1 MVLHP
6 FNFDVSHVCMRTR
19 VARVD
24 QSRLRQA
31 ITLLRQLLRFHP
43 KPFLIAVTGASV
55 YAICTVASSF
65 GLGYVVDHVI
75 IPRYQKNMI
84 DLHTFFIAA
93 MIVISIGLL
102 RAVGVVVRRSYAGI
116 SHWST
121 SESLSTQLIRHIMKQ
136 PTMWHQKHMTG
147 DLVARIG
154 VDSDT
159 AASVLGPLPFS
170 TSVVLLVILTSFW
183 LVVIDVPLGLVA
195 VTVIPLLFALN
206 LGYQRRIDR
215 HFDSAQKALGDL
227 SEAVHESFDGVM
239 VVKAFGAEDREQVR
253 LSSISSK
260 LKDARIRAVNARAV
274 FEALVDGTP
283 SLVNVS
289 LIAFGAFRVRSG
301 SLSIGELSS
310 FIYLFTLL
318 VFPLRIIGY
327 LLSEIP
333 HSSSGFK
340 RVREILD
347 EHIEQQP
354 IIGTLPESS
363 GIAVEVNS
371 ASFTYDEKSDML
383 FKDATFAIPVGSTV
397 AVVGETG
404 AGKSTLL
411 KLIAGLVSTR
421 SGSVQVAEGGTAM
434 VFQEPFLFS
443 GSLHFNLTL
452 GKNVSIPNIARA
464 LWASVS
470 EEFVS
475 QFDHGIDT
483 IVGERGISLSG
494 GQRQRIALA
503 RAIASGK
510 QTLLLDDTTS
520 ALDPATESMVIDRL
534 ASLSETTTV
543 VMVASRP
550 TTIKIAD
557 HVLFIHDGIIHELS
571 THEDLMRSSVPY
583 SNLMLSFD
591 IDRKAS

>member
-1 MVLHP
+1 ME
-6 FNFDVSHVCMRTR
+6 
-19 VARVD
+19 
-24 QSRLRQA
+24 QSRLRLA
-31 ITLLRQLLRFHP
+31 ISLLRQLLKFHP
-43 KPFLIAVTGASV
+43 RPFLIAVAGASV

-65 GLGYVVDHVI
+65 GLGYVVDQVI
-75 IPRYQKNMI
+75 IPRYQTNLI
-84 DLHTFFIAA
+84 NRQTFLTACF
-93 MIVISIGLL
+93 IVIGIGLV
-102 RAVGVVVRRSYAGI
+102 RAVGVVVRRSYAGV

-121 SESLSTQLIRHIMKQ
+121 SESLSTQLIRHIMRQ

-147 DLVARIG
+147 DLVARVG

-170 TSVVLLVILTSFW
+170 TSVVLLVGLTSVW
-183 LVVIDVPLGLVA
+183 LVIIDTPLGLLA

-239 VVKAFGAEDREQVR
+239 VVKAFGAEDREHVR
-253 LSSISSK
+253 LATISSK
-260 LKDARIRAVNARAV
+260 LKEARIRAVNARAI

-289 LIAFGAFRVRSG
+289 LIAYGAVRVRSG
-301 SLSIGELSS
+301 ALTIGELSS

-347 EHIEQQP
+347 EPLEARPVVYPLPTHSQYAVQIE
-354 IIGTLPESS
+354 G
-363 GIAVEVNS
+363 
-371 ASFTYDEKSDML
+371 ASFSYSE
-383 FKDATFAIPVGSTV
+383 DADPIFSNVSFSVPVGSIV

-404 AGKSTLL
+404 SGKSTLL
-411 KLIAGLVSTR
+411 KMIAGLIGVQN
-421 SGSVQVAEGGTAM
+421 GSVHVSAGGTAL

-443 GSLHFNLTL
+443 GSLQFNLTL
-452 GKNVSIPNIARA
+452 GKSVPITDIARA

-475 QFDHGIDT
+475 ELEHGIDT

-503 RAIASGK
+503 RAIASGR

-520 ALDPATESMVIDRL
+520 ALDPTTESMVIERL
-534 ASLSETTTV
+534 ASLSVTTTTII
-543 VMVASRP
+543 VASRP

-557 HVLFIHDGIIHELS
+557 YVLFINEGVVHDLA
-571 THEDLMRSSVPY
+571 THDDLMRTSSTY
-583 SNLMLSFD
+583 MNLMMSFE
-591 IDRKAS
+591 IDRKAT

>member
-1 MVLHP
+1 ME
-6 FNFDVSHVCMRTR
+6 
-19 VARVD
+19 
-24 QSRLRQA
+24 QSRFRLA
-31 ITLLRQLLRFHP
+31 ISLLRQLLKLHP
-43 KPFLIAVTGASV
+43 RPFLIAVAGASV

-65 GLGYVVDHVI
+65 GLGYVVDEVI
-75 IPRYQKNMI
+75 IPRFQSDIINQQ
-84 DLHTFFIAA
+84 TFVTASF
-93 MIVISIGLL
+93 IVIGIGLL
-102 RAVGVVVRRSYAGI
+102 RAVGVVIRRSYAGI

-121 SESLSTQLIRHIMKQ
+121 SESLSTQLIRHTMRQ
-136 PTMWHQKHMTG
+136 PTAWHQKHMTG
-147 DLVARIG
+147 DLVARVG

-170 TSVVLLVILTSFW
+170 TSVILLVVLTSIW
-183 LVVIDVPLGLVA
+183 LVVIDLPLGLLA
-195 VTVIPLLFALN
+195 VTIIPLLFALN

-239 VVKAFGAEDREQVR
+239 VVKAFGAEDREHIR
-253 LSSISSK
+253 LGQISSK
-260 LKDARIRAVNARAV
+260 LKDARIKAVNARAI

-283 SLVNVS
+283 SLVNVA
-289 LIAFGAFRVRSG
+289 LIAYGAIRVRSG
-301 SLSIGELSS
+301 ALSIGELSS

-347 EHIEQQP
+347 EPLETQP
-354 IIGTLPESS
+354 EISLLPQNSNM
-363 GIAVEVNS
+363 AVQVV
-371 ASFTYDEKSDML
+371 
-383 FKDATFAIPVGSTV
+383 DATFTYSESDEPIFSDVSFSIPVGSTV

-404 AGKSTLL
+404 SGKSTLL
-411 KLIAGLVSTR
+411 KMIAGLVR
-421 SGSVQVAEGGTAM
+421 SQHGSVHVTQGGSAI

-443 GSLHFNLTL
+443 GTLHFNLTL
-452 GKNVSIPNIARA
+452 GKAIPVPDIARS

-475 QFDHGIDT
+475 DLENGIET

-503 RAIASGK
+503 RAIASGRHV
-510 QTLLLDDTTS
+510 LLLDDTTS
-520 ALDPATESMVIDRL
+520 ALDPATEALVIERL
-534 ASLSETTTV
+534 SSLSDTTTTIV
-543 VMVASRP
+543 VASRP
-550 TTIKIAD
+550 TTVKIAD
-557 HVLFIHDGIIHELS
+557 QVLFVHQGIVHELA
-571 THEDLMRSSVPY
+571 THESLMSSNQAY
-583 SNLMLSFD
+583 AKLMKSFEM
-591 IDRKAS
+591 DRKAS

>member
-1 MVLHP
+1 ME
-6 FNFDVSHVCMRTR
+6 
-19 VARVD
+19 
-24 QSRLRQA
+24 QSRLRLA
-31 ITLLRQLLRFHP
+31 ISLLRQLLKFHP
-43 KPFLIAVTGASV
+43 KPFLIAVAGASV

-65 GLGYVVDHVI
+65 GLGYVVDEVI
-75 IPRYQKNMI
+75 IPRYQTNII
-84 DLHTFFIAA
+84 DRQTFLTACL
-93 MIVISIGLL
+93 IVIGIGLV
-102 RAVGVVVRRSYAGI
+102 RAVGVVVRRSYAGV

-121 SESLSTQLIRHIMKQ
+121 SESLSTQLIRHVMRQ

-170 TSVVLLVILTSFW
+170 TSVVLLVGLTSVW
-183 LVVIDVPLGLVA
+183 LVIIDTPLGLLA

-215 HFDSAQKALGDL
+215 HFDSAQKALGAL

-253 LSSISSK
+253 LATISSK
-260 LKDARIRAVNARAV
+260 LKEARIRAVNARAV

-289 LIAFGAFRVRSG
+289 LIAYGAVRVRSG
-301 SLSIGELSS
+301 DLTIGELSS

-347 EHIEQQP
+347 EPLEDQP
-354 IIGTLPESS
+354 VVNKLSS
-363 GIAVEVNS
+363 DSKLAVKITDAKFSYAEGAVPVFS
-371 ASFTYDEKSDML
+371 DVSFSV
-383 FKDATFAIPVGSTV
+383 PVGSIV

-404 AGKSTLL
+404 SGKSTLL
-411 KLIAGLVSTR
+411 KLIAGLISAQD
-421 SGSVQVAEGGTAM
+421 GSVHVSEGGSAL

-443 GSLHFNLTL
+443 GSLQFNLTL
-452 GKNVSIPNIARA
+452 GKSVPITDIARA

-475 QFDHGIDT
+475 ELDQGIDT

-503 RAIASGK
+503 RAIASGR

-520 ALDPATESMVIDRL
+520 ALDPTTESMVIDRL
-534 ASLSETTTV
+534 ASLSDTTTTII
-543 VMVASRP
+543 VASRP

-557 HVLFIHDGIIHELS
+557 YVLFIHDGIVHDLS
-571 THEDLMRSSVPY
+571 THDELMKTSQTY
-583 SNLMLSFD
+583 LNLMMSFE

>member
-1 MVLHP
+1 MVLHQCRITLSP
-6 FNFDVSHVCMRTR
+6 LCRRTR
-19 VARVD
+19 VVRVE
-24 QSRLRQA
+24 QSRLRLA
-31 ITLLRQLLRFHP
+31 ISLLRQLLKFHP
-43 KPFLIAVTGASV
+43 KPFLIAVAGASV

-65 GLGYVVDHVI
+65 GLGYVVDEVI
-75 IPRYQKNMI
+75 IPRYQSDMI
-84 DLHTFFIAA
+84 DSHTFLIASF
-93 MIVISIGLL
+93 IVIGIGLL
-102 RAVGVVVRRSYAGI
+102 RAIGVVVRRSFAGI

-121 SESLSTQLIRHIMKQ
+121 SESLSTQLIRHIMRQ
-136 PTMWHQKHMTG
+136 PSRWHQRHMTG

-170 TSVVLLVILTSFW
+170 TSVVLLVALTSIW
-183 LVVIDVPLGLVA
+183 LVVIDVPLGMLA

-239 VVKAFGAEDREQVR
+239 VVKAFGAEDREHVR
-253 LSSISSK
+253 LASISSK
-260 LKDARIRAVNARAV
+260 LKEARIRAVNARAI

-289 LIAFGAFRVRSG
+289 LIAYGAVRVRSG
-301 SLSIGELSS
+301 ALTIGELSS

-340 RVREILD
+340 RVKEILD
-347 EHIEQQP
+347 EPLESQP
-354 IIGTLPESS
+354 SVSTLPPDSQFAIDVRNAKFSYSS
-363 GIAVEVNS
+363 EAEPIFTDV
-371 ASFTYDEKSDML
+371 SFS
-383 FKDATFAIPVGSTV
+383 IPVGSTV

-404 AGKSTLL
+404 SGKSTLL
-411 KLIAGLVSTR
+411 KMIAGLIDTQ
-421 SGSVQVAEGGTAM
+421 SGSIHASHGGTAL

-452 GKNVSIPNIARA
+452 GKSIAIPDIARS

-475 QFDHGIDT
+475 DLENGIDT
-483 IVGERGISLSG
+483 IIGERGISLSG
-494 GQRQRIALA
+494 GQRQRIAIA
-503 RAIASGK
+503 RALYRNPRL
-510 QTLLLDDTTS
+510 LLLDEATS
-520 ALDPATESMVIDRL
+520 ALDSVAEQEVQEALQALMKGR
-534 ASLSETTTV
+534 TTLV
-543 VMVASRP
+543 VAHR
-550 TTIKIAD
+550 
-557 HVLFIHDGIIHELS
+557 LS
-571 THEDLMRSSVPY
+571 TIQKADRIVVLEKGHKVQEGTHEQLMAQEGVYRRLVE
-583 SNLMLSFD
+583 LQM
-591 IDRKAS
+591 RA

>member
-1 MVLHP
+1 MK
-6 FNFDVSHVCMRTR
+6 
-19 VARVD
+19 
-24 QSRLRQA
+24 QSRFRLA
-31 ITLLRQLLRFHP
+31 ISLLRQLLKLHP
-43 KPFLIAVTGASV
+43 RPFLTAVAGASV

-65 GLGYVVDHVI
+65 GLGYVVDEVI
-75 IPRYQKNMI
+75 IPRFQSDI
-84 DLHTFFIAA
+84 ISRQSFVTASC
-93 MIVISIGLL
+93 IVIGIGLL

-121 SESLSTQLIRHIMKQ
+121 SESLSTQLIRHTMRQ
-136 PTMWHQKHMTG
+136 PTAWHQRHMTG

-170 TSVVLLVILTSFW
+170 TSVVLLVALTSIW
-183 LVVIDVPLGLVA
+183 LVVIDLPLGLLA
-195 VTVIPLLFALN
+195 VTIIPLLFALN
-206 LGYQRRIDR
+206 IGYQRRIDR

-239 VVKAFGAEDREQVR
+239 VVKAFGAEDREHVR
-253 LSSISSK
+253 LGRISSK
-260 LKDARIRAVNARAV
+260 LKDARIKAVNARAI

-283 SLVNVS
+283 SLVNVA
-289 LIAFGAFRVRSG
+289 LIAYGAVRVRNG
-301 SLSIGELSS
+301 ALSIGELSS

-347 EHIEQQP
+347 EPLETQP
-354 IIGTLPESS
+354 VINILPQSS
-363 GIAVEVNS
+363 NLAVQIVD
-371 ASFTYDEKSDML
+371 ASFSYAESDELIFSHVN
-383 FKDATFAIPVGSTV
+383 FSIPAGSTV

-404 AGKSTLL
+404 SGKSTLL
-411 KLIAGLVSTR
+411 KLIAGLIRTQH
-421 SGSVQVAEGGTAM
+421 GSVHVAEGGSAI

-443 GSLHFNLTL
+443 GSLQFNLTL
-452 GKNVSIPNIARA
+452 GKSIHIPDIARA

-475 QFDHGIDT
+475 DLENGIDT

-503 RAIASGK
+503 RAIASGRK
-510 QTLLLDDTTS
+510 VLLLDDTTS
-520 ALDPATESMVIDRL
+520 ALDPATESLVIERL
-534 ASLSETTTV
+534 SSLSNTTTTIV
-543 VMVASRP
+543 VASRP
-550 TTIKIAD
+550 TTVKIAD
-557 HVLFIHDGIIHELS
+557 HVLFVHQRKVHELA
-571 THEDLMRSSVPY
+571 THQTLMNNNQAY
-583 SNLMLSFD
+583 ANLMKSFEM
-591 IDRKAS
+591 DRKAS

>member
-1 MVLHP
+1 MK
-6 FNFDVSHVCMRTR
+6 
-19 VARVD
+19 
-24 QSRLRQA
+24 QSRFRLA
-31 ITLLRQLLRFHP
+31 ISLLRQLLKLHP
-43 KPFLIAVTGASV
+43 RPFITAVAGASV

-65 GLGYVVDHVI
+65 GLGYVVDEVI
-75 IPRYQKNMI
+75 IPRFQSDI
-84 DLHTFFIAA
+84 ISRQSFVTASC
-93 MIVISIGLL
+93 IVIGIGLL

-121 SESLSTQLIRHIMKQ
+121 SESLSTQLIRHTMRQ
-136 PTMWHQKHMTG
+136 PTAWHQRHMTG

-170 TSVVLLVILTSFW
+170 TSVVLLVALTSIW
-183 LVVIDVPLGLVA
+183 LVVIDLPLGLLA
-195 VTVIPLLFALN
+195 VTIIPLLFALN
-206 LGYQRRIDR
+206 IGYQRRIDR

-239 VVKAFGAEDREQVR
+239 VVKAFGAEDREHVR
-253 LSSISSK
+253 LGRISSK
-260 LKDARIRAVNARAV
+260 LKDARIKAVNARAI

-283 SLVNVS
+283 SLVNVA
-289 LIAFGAFRVRSG
+289 LIAYGAVRVRNG
-301 SLSIGELSS
+301 ALSIGELSS

-347 EHIEQQP
+347 EPLETQP
-354 IIGTLPESS
+354 VIHLLPQNSNL
-363 GIAVEVNS
+363 AVQIVD
-371 ASFTYDEKSDML
+371 ASFSYAESDELIFSHVN
-383 FKDATFAIPVGSTV
+383 FSIPAGSTV

-404 AGKSTLL
+404 SGKSTLL
-411 KLIAGLVSTR
+411 KLIAGLIRTQH
-421 SGSVQVAEGGTAM
+421 GSVHVAEGGSAI

-443 GSLHFNLTL
+443 GSLQFNLTL
-452 GKNVSIPNIARA
+452 GKSIHIPDIARA

-475 QFDHGIDT
+475 DLENGIDT

-503 RAIASGK
+503 RAIASGRK
-510 QTLLLDDTTS
+510 VLLLDDTTS
-520 ALDPATESMVIDRL
+520 ALDPATESLVIERL
-534 ASLSETTTV
+534 SSLSNTTTTIV
-543 VMVASRP
+543 VASRP
-550 TTIKIAD
+550 TTVKIAD
-557 HVLFIHDGIIHELS
+557 HVLFVHQGKVHELA
-571 THEDLMRSSVPY
+571 THQTLMNNNQAY
-583 SNLMLSFD
+583 ANLMKSFEM
-591 IDRKAS
+591 DRKAS

>member
-1 MVLHP
+1 ME
-6 FNFDVSHVCMRTR
+6 R
-19 VARVD
+19 
-24 QSRLRQA
+24 SRFRLA
-31 ITLLRQLLRFHP
+31 ISLLRQLLKFHP
-43 KPFLIAVTGASV
+43 RPFLIAVAGASV
-55 YAICTVASSF
+55 YAVCTVASSF

-75 IPRYQKNMI
+75 IPRYQTDLI
-84 DLHTFFIAA
+84 DRHSFLIASF
-93 MIVISIGLL
+93 IVIGIGLL

-121 SESLSTQLIRHIMKQ
+121 SESLSTQLIRHIMRQ
-136 PTMWHQKHMTG
+136 PTTWHQQHMTG

-170 TSVVLLVILTSFW
+170 TSVVLLVGLTSVW
-183 LVVIDVPLGLVA
+183 LVIIDTPLGMLA
-195 VTVIPLLFALN
+195 VTVIPLLFVLN

-239 VVKAFGAEDREQVR
+239 VVKAFGAENREHER
-253 LSSISSK
+253 LATISSK
-260 LKDARIRAVNARAV
+260 LKEARIRAVNARAI

-289 LIAFGAFRVRSG
+289 LIAYGAVRVRSG
-301 SLSIGELSS
+301 DLTIGELSS

-333 HSSSGFK
+333 HSSSGYK

-347 EHIEQQP
+347 EPLVDQP
-354 IIGTLPESS
+354 IVHALSSESKM
-363 GIAVEVNS
+363 AVQITNAKFSYAEDSVPIFS
-371 ASFTYDEKSDML
+371 DVSFSV
-383 FKDATFAIPVGSTV
+383 PVGSIV

-404 AGKSTLL
+404 SGKSTLL
-411 KLIAGLVSTR
+411 KMIAGLISAQE
-421 SGSVQVAEGGTAM
+421 GSVHVSEGGSAI

-443 GSLHFNLTL
+443 GSLQFNLTL
-452 GKNVSIPNIARA
+452 GKSVPITDIARA

-475 QFDHGIDT
+475 ELEHGIDT

-503 RAIASGK
+503 RAIASGR

-520 ALDPATESMVIDRL
+520 ALDPTTESTVIERL
-534 ASLSETTTV
+534 ASLSDSTTTII
-543 VMVASRP
+543 VASRP
-550 TTIKIAD
+550 TTIRIAD
-557 HVLFIHDGIIHELS
+557 YVLFIHEGIVHSLS
-571 THEDLMRSSVPY
+571 THDELMQSSSTY
-583 SNLMLSFD
+583 LNLMMSFE

>member
-1 MVLHP
+1 
-6 FNFDVSHVCMRTR
+6 
-19 VARVD
+19 
-24 QSRLRQA
+24 
-31 ITLLRQLLRFHP
+31 
-43 KPFLIAVTGASV
+43 V

-65 GLGYVVDHVI
+65 GLGYVVDEVI
-75 IPRYQKNMI
+75 IPRFQSDI
-84 DLHTFFIAA
+84 ISRQSFVTASC
-93 MIVISIGLL
+93 IVIGIGLL

-121 SESLSTQLIRHIMKQ
+121 SESLSTQLIRHTMRQ
-136 PTMWHQKHMTG
+136 PTAWHQRHMTG

-170 TSVVLLVILTSFW
+170 TSVVLLVALTSIW
-183 LVVIDVPLGLVA
+183 LVVIDLPLGLLA
-195 VTVIPLLFALN
+195 VTIIPLLFALN
-206 LGYQRRIDR
+206 IGYQRRIDR

-239 VVKAFGAEDREQVR
+239 VVKAFGAEDREHVR
-253 LSSISSK
+253 LGRISSK
-260 LKDARIRAVNARAV
+260 LKDARIKAVNARAI

-283 SLVNVS
+283 SLVNVA
-289 LIAFGAFRVRSG
+289 LIAYGAVRVRNG
-301 SLSIGELSS
+301 ALSIGELSS

-347 EHIEQQP
+347 EPLETQP
-354 IIGTLPESS
+354 VINILPQSS
-363 GIAVEVNS
+363 NLAVQIVD
-371 ASFTYDEKSDML
+371 ASFSYAESDELIFSHVN
-383 FKDATFAIPVGSTV
+383 FSIPAGSTV

-404 AGKSTLL
+404 SGKSTLL
-411 KLIAGLVSTR
+411 KLIAGLIRTQH
-421 SGSVQVAEGGTAM
+421 GSVHVAEGGSAI

-443 GSLHFNLTL
+443 GSLQFNLTL
-452 GKNVSIPNIARA
+452 GKSIHIPDIARA

-475 QFDHGIDT
+475 DLENGIDT

-503 RAIASGK
+503 RAIASGRK
-510 QTLLLDDTTS
+510 VLLLDDTTS
-520 ALDPATESMVIDRL
+520 ALDPATESLVIERL
-534 ASLSETTTV
+534 SSLSNTTTTIV
-543 VMVASRP
+543 VASRP
-550 TTIKIAD
+550 TTVKIAD
-557 HVLFIHDGIIHELS
+557 HVLFVHQGKVHELA
-571 THEDLMRSSVPY
+571 THQTLMNNNQAY
-583 SNLMLSFD
+583 ANLMKSFEM
-591 IDRKAS
+591 DRKAS

>member
-1 MVLHP
+1 VE
-6 FNFDVSHVCMRTR
+6 
-19 VARVD
+19 
-24 QSRLRQA
+24 QSRLRLA
-31 ITLLRQLLRFHP
+31 ISLLRQLLKFHP
-43 KPFLIAVTGASV
+43 RPFLIAVAGASV

-75 IPRYQKNMI
+75 IPRYQSDLI
-84 DLHTFFIAA
+84 DRHTFLVASFI
-93 MIVISIGLL
+93 VVGIGLL
-102 RAVGVVVRRSYAGI
+102 RAVGVVIRRSYAGI

-121 SESLSTQLIRHIMKQ
+121 SESLSTQLIRHIMSQ
-136 PTMWHQKHMTG
+136 PNRWHQRHMTG

-170 TSVVLLVILTSFW
+170 TSVVLLVGLTSIW
-183 LVVIDVPLGLVA
+183 LVVIDVPLGMLA

-239 VVKAFGAEDREQVR
+239 VVKAFGAEDREHVR
-253 LSSISSK
+253 LATISSK
-260 LKDARIRAVNARAV
+260 LKDARIRAVNARAI

-289 LIAFGAFRVRSG
+289 LIAYGAVRVRSG
-301 SLSIGELSS
+301 SLTIGELSS

-347 EHIEQQP
+347 EPLEPQP
-354 IIGTLPESS
+354 AVNVLPVESKS
-363 GIAVEVNS
+363 SVELKS
-371 ASFTYDEKSDML
+371 ASFSYAEDSEPILSDVS
-383 FKDATFAIPVGSTV
+383 FSIPVGSIV

-404 AGKSTLL
+404 SGKSTLL
-411 KLIAGLVSTR
+411 KMIAGLINAQK
-421 SGSVQVAEGGTAM
+421 GSVHVTEGGSAL

-452 GKNVSIPNIARA
+452 GKSIPITDIARA

-475 QFDHGIDT
+475 ELEHGLDT

-503 RAIASGK
+503 RAIASGR

-520 ALDPATESMVIDRL
+520 ALDPTTESIVIERL
-534 ASLSETTTV
+534 ASLSDTTTTII
-543 VMVASRP
+543 VASRP
-550 TTIKIAD
+550 TTIKIANF
-557 HVLFIHDGIIHELS
+557 VIFIHSGVVHELS
-571 THEDLMRSSVPY
+571 THDELMRTSTPY
-583 SNLMLSFD
+583 KNLMMSFE

>member
-1 MVLHP
+1 MK
-6 FNFDVSHVCMRTR
+6 
-19 VARVD
+19 
-24 QSRLRQA
+24 QSRFRLA
-31 ITLLRQLLRFHP
+31 ISLLRQLLKLHP
-43 KPFLIAVTGASV
+43 RPFITAVAGASV

-65 GLGYVVDHVI
+65 GLGYVVDEVI
-75 IPRYQKNMI
+75 IPRFQSDI
-84 DLHTFFIAA
+84 ISRQSFVTASC
-93 MIVISIGLL
+93 IVIGIGLL

-121 SESLSTQLIRHIMKQ
+121 SESLSTQLIRHTMRQ
-136 PTMWHQKHMTG
+136 PTAWHQRHMTG

-170 TSVVLLVILTSFW
+170 TSVVLLVALTSIW
-183 LVVIDVPLGLVA
+183 LVVIDLPLGLLA
-195 VTVIPLLFALN
+195 VTIIPLLFALN
-206 LGYQRRIDR
+206 IGYQRRIDR

-239 VVKAFGAEDREQVR
+239 VVKAFGAEDREHVR
-253 LSSISSK
+253 LGRISSK
-260 LKDARIRAVNARAV
+260 LKDARIKAVNARAI

-283 SLVNVS
+283 SLVNVA
-289 LIAFGAFRVRSG
+289 LIAYGAVRVRNG
-301 SLSIGELSS
+301 ALTIGELSS

-347 EHIEQQP
+347 EPLETQP
-354 IIGTLPESS
+354 VIHLLPQNSNL
-363 GIAVEVNS
+363 AVQIVD
-371 ASFTYDEKSDML
+371 ASFSYAESDELIFSHVN
-383 FKDATFAIPVGSTV
+383 FSIPAGATV

-404 AGKSTLL
+404 SGKSTLL
-411 KLIAGLVSTR
+411 KLIAGLIRTQH
-421 SGSVQVAEGGTAM
+421 GSVHVAEGGSAI

-443 GSLHFNLTL
+443 GSLQFNLTL
-452 GKNVSIPNIARA
+452 GKSIHIPDIARA

-475 QFDHGIDT
+475 DLENGIDT

-503 RAIASGK
+503 RAIASGRK
-510 QTLLLDDTTS
+510 VLLLDDTTS
-520 ALDPATESMVIDRL
+520 ALDPATESLVIERL
-534 ASLSETTTV
+534 SSLSNTTTTIV
-543 VMVASRP
+543 VASRP
-550 TTIKIAD
+550 TTVKIAD
-557 HVLFIHDGIIHELS
+557 HVLFVHQGKVHELA
-571 THEDLMRSSVPY
+571 THQTLMNNNQAY
-583 SNLMLSFD
+583 ANLMKSFEM
-591 IDRKAS
+591 DRKAS

>member
-1 MVLHP
+1 ME
-6 FNFDVSHVCMRTR
+6 
-19 VARVD
+19 
-24 QSRLRQA
+24 QSRLRLA
-31 ITLLRQLLRFHP
+31 ISLLRQLLKFHP
-43 KPFLIAVTGASV
+43 RPFLIAVAGASV

-65 GLGYVVDHVI
+65 GLGYVVDQVI
-75 IPRYQKNMI
+75 IPRYQTNLI
-84 DLHTFFIAA
+84 NRQTFLTACF
-93 MIVISIGLL
+93 IVIGIGLV
-102 RAVGVVVRRSYAGI
+102 RAVGVVVRRSYAGV

-121 SESLSTQLIRHIMKQ
+121 SESLSTQLIRHIMRQ
-136 PTMWHQKHMTG
+136 PTTWHQKHMTG
-147 DLVARIG
+147 DLVARVG

-170 TSVVLLVILTSFW
+170 TSVVLLVGLTSVW
-183 LVVIDVPLGLVA
+183 LVIIDTPLGLLA

-239 VVKAFGAEDREQVR
+239 VVKAFGAEDREHVR
-253 LSSISSK
+253 LATISSK
-260 LKDARIRAVNARAV
+260 LKEARIRAVNARAI

-289 LIAFGAFRVRSG
+289 LIAYGAVRVRSG
-301 SLSIGELSS
+301 ALTIGELSS

-347 EHIEQQP
+347 EPLEAQPVVYPLPTHSQYAVQIE
-354 IIGTLPESS
+354 G
-363 GIAVEVNS
+363 
-371 ASFTYDEKSDML
+371 ASFSYSE
-383 FKDATFAIPVGSTV
+383 DADPIFSNVSFSVPVGSIV

-404 AGKSTLL
+404 SGKSTLL
-411 KLIAGLVSTR
+411 KMIAGLIGVQN
-421 SGSVQVAEGGTAM
+421 GSVHVSAGGTAL

-443 GSLHFNLTL
+443 GSLQFNLTL
-452 GKNVSIPNIARA
+452 GKSVPITDIARA

-475 QFDHGIDT
+475 ELEHGIDT

-503 RAIASGK
+503 RAIASGR

-520 ALDPATESMVIDRL
+520 ALDPTTESMVIERL
-534 ASLSETTTV
+534 ASLSVTTTTII
-543 VMVASRP
+543 VASRP

-557 HVLFIHDGIIHELS
+557 YVLFINEGVVHDLA
-571 THEDLMRSSVPY
+571 THDDLMRTSSTY
-583 SNLMLSFD
+583 MNLMMSFE

>member
-1 MVLHP
+1 ME
-6 FNFDVSHVCMRTR
+6 
-19 VARVD
+19 
-24 QSRLRQA
+24 QSRFRLA
-31 ITLLRQLLRFHP
+31 ISLLRQLLKLHP
-43 KPFLIAVTGASV
+43 RSFLIAVAGASV

-65 GLGYVVDHVI
+65 GLGYVVDEVI
-75 IPRYQKNMI
+75 IPRFQSDIINQQ
-84 DLHTFFIAA
+84 TFVTASF
-93 MIVISIGLL
+93 IVIGIGLL
-102 RAVGVVVRRSYAGI
+102 RAVGVVIRRSYAGI

-121 SESLSTQLIRHIMKQ
+121 SESLSTQLIRHTMRQ
-136 PTMWHQKHMTG
+136 PTAWHQKHMTG
-147 DLVARIG
+147 DLVARVG

-170 TSVVLLVILTSFW
+170 TSVILLVVLTSIW
-183 LVVIDVPLGLVA
+183 LVVIDLPLGLLA
-195 VTVIPLLFALN
+195 VTIIPLLFALN

-239 VVKAFGAEDREQVR
+239 VVKAFGAEDREHIR
-253 LSSISSK
+253 LGQISSK
-260 LKDARIRAVNARAV
+260 LKDARIKAVNARAI

-283 SLVNVS
+283 SLVNVA
-289 LIAFGAFRVRSG
+289 LIAYGAIRVRSG
-301 SLSIGELSS
+301 ALSIGELSS

-347 EHIEQQP
+347 EPLETQP
-354 IIGTLPESS
+354 EISLLPQNSNM
-363 GIAVEVNS
+363 AVQVV
-371 ASFTYDEKSDML
+371 
-383 FKDATFAIPVGSTV
+383 DATFTYSESDEPIFSDVNFSIPVGSTV

-404 AGKSTLL
+404 SGKSTLL
-411 KLIAGLVSTR
+411 KMIAGLVR
-421 SGSVQVAEGGTAM
+421 SQHGSVHVTQGGSAI

-443 GSLHFNLTL
+443 GTLHFNLTL
-452 GKNVSIPNIARA
+452 GKAIPVPDIARS

-475 QFDHGIDT
+475 DLENGIET

-503 RAIASGK
+503 RAIASGRHV
-510 QTLLLDDTTS
+510 LLLDDTTS
-520 ALDPATESMVIDRL
+520 ALDPATEALVIERL
-534 ASLSETTTV
+534 SSLSDTTTTIV
-543 VMVASRP
+543 VASRP
-550 TTIKIAD
+550 TTVKIAD
-557 HVLFIHDGIIHELS
+557 QVLFVHQGIVHELA
-571 THEDLMRSSVPY
+571 THESLMSSNQAY
-583 SNLMLSFD
+583 ANLMKSFEM
-591 IDRKAS
+591 DRNAS

>member
-1 MVLHP
+1 ME
-6 FNFDVSHVCMRTR
+6 
-19 VARVD
+19 
-24 QSRLRQA
+24 QSRLRLA
-31 ITLLRQLLRFHP
+31 ISLLRQLLKFHP
-43 KPFLIAVTGASV
+43 RPFLIAVAGASV

-65 GLGYVVDHVI
+65 GLGYVVDQVI
-75 IPRYQKNMI
+75 IPRYQTNLI
-84 DLHTFFIAA
+84 NRQTFLTACF
-93 MIVISIGLL
+93 IVIGIGLV
-102 RAVGVVVRRSYAGI
+102 RAVGVVVRRSYAGV

-121 SESLSTQLIRHIMKQ
+121 SESLSTHLIRHIMRQ

-147 DLVARIG
+147 DLVARVG

-170 TSVVLLVILTSFW
+170 TSVVLLVGLTSVW
-183 LVVIDVPLGLVA
+183 LVIIDTPLGLLA

-239 VVKAFGAEDREQVR
+239 VVKAFGAEDREHVR
-253 LSSISSK
+253 LATISSK
-260 LKDARIRAVNARAV
+260 LKEARIRAVNARAI

-289 LIAFGAFRVRSG
+289 LIAYGAVRVRSG
-301 SLSIGELSS
+301 ALTIGELSS

-347 EHIEQQP
+347 EPLEARPVVYPLPTHSQYAVQIE
-354 IIGTLPESS
+354 G
-363 GIAVEVNS
+363 
-371 ASFTYDEKSDML
+371 ASFSYSE
-383 FKDATFAIPVGSTV
+383 DADPIFSNVSFSVPVGSIV

-404 AGKSTLL
+404 SGKSTLL
-411 KLIAGLVSTR
+411 KMIAGLIGVQN
-421 SGSVQVAEGGTAM
+421 GSVHASAGGTAL

-443 GSLHFNLTL
+443 GSLQFNLTL
-452 GKNVSIPNIARA
+452 GKSVPITDIARA

-475 QFDHGIDT
+475 ELEHGIDT

-503 RAIASGK
+503 RAIASGR

-520 ALDPATESMVIDRL
+520 ALDPTTESMVIERL
-534 ASLSETTTV
+534 ASLSVTTTTII
-543 VMVASRP
+543 VASRP

-557 HVLFIHDGIIHELS
+557 YVLFINEGVVHDLA
-571 THEDLMRSSVPY
+571 THDDLMRTSSTY
-583 SNLMLSFD
+583 MNLMMSFE
-591 IDRKAS
+591 IDRKAT

>member
-1 MVLHP
+1 MK
-6 FNFDVSHVCMRTR
+6 
-19 VARVD
+19 
-24 QSRLRQA
+24 QSRFRLA
-31 ITLLRQLLRFHP
+31 ISLLRQLLKLHP
-43 KPFLIAVTGASV
+43 RPFITAVAGASV

-65 GLGYVVDHVI
+65 GLGYVVDEVI
-75 IPRYQKNMI
+75 IPRFQSDI
-84 DLHTFFIAA
+84 ISRQSFVTASC
-93 MIVISIGLL
+93 IVIGIGLL

-121 SESLSTQLIRHIMKQ
+121 SESLSTQLIRH
-136 PTMWHQKHMTG
+136 TMRQSTAWHQRHMTG

-170 TSVVLLVILTSFW
+170 TSVVLLVALTSIW
-183 LVVIDVPLGLVA
+183 LVVIDLPLGLLA
-195 VTVIPLLFALN
+195 VTIIPLLFALN
-206 LGYQRRIDR
+206 IGYQRRIDR

-239 VVKAFGAEDREQVR
+239 VVKAFGAEDREHVR
-253 LSSISSK
+253 LGRISSK
-260 LKDARIRAVNARAV
+260 LKDARIKAVNARAI

-283 SLVNVS
+283 SLVNVA
-289 LIAFGAFRVRSG
+289 LIAYGAVRVRNG
-301 SLSIGELSS
+301 ALSIGELSS

-347 EHIEQQP
+347 EPLETQP
-354 IIGTLPESS
+354 VIHLLPQNSNL
-363 GIAVEVNS
+363 AVQIVD
-371 ASFTYDEKSDML
+371 ASFSYAESDELIFSHVN
-383 FKDATFAIPVGSTV
+383 FSIPAGSTV

-404 AGKSTLL
+404 SGKSTLL
-411 KLIAGLVSTR
+411 KLIAGLIRTQH
-421 SGSVQVAEGGTAM
+421 GSVHVAEGGSAI

-443 GSLHFNLTL
+443 GSLQFNLTL
-452 GKNVSIPNIARA
+452 GKSIHIPDIARA

-475 QFDHGIDT
+475 DLENGIDT

-503 RAIASGK
+503 RAIASGRK
-510 QTLLLDDTTS
+510 VLLLDDTTS
-520 ALDPATESMVIDRL
+520 ALDPATESLVIERL
-534 ASLSETTTV
+534 SSLSNTTTTIV
-543 VMVASRP
+543 VASRP
-550 TTIKIAD
+550 TTVKIAD
-557 HVLFIHDGIIHELS
+557 HVLFVHQGKVHELA
-571 THEDLMRSSVPY
+571 THQTLMNNNQAY
-583 SNLMLSFD
+583 ANLMKSFEM
-591 IDRKAS
+591 DRKAS

>member
-1 MVLHP
+1 ME
-6 FNFDVSHVCMRTR
+6 
-19 VARVD
+19 
-24 QSRLRQA
+24 QSRLRLA
-31 ITLLRQLLRFHP
+31 ISLLRQLLKFHP
-43 KPFLIAVTGASV
+43 RPFLIAVAGASV

-65 GLGYVVDHVI
+65 GLGYVVDQVI
-75 IPRYQKNMI
+75 IPRYQTNLI
-84 DLHTFFIAA
+84 NRQTFLTACF
-93 MIVISIGLL
+93 IVIGIGLV
-102 RAVGVVVRRSYAGI
+102 RAVGVVVRRSYAGV

-121 SESLSTQLIRHIMKQ
+121 SESLSTQLIRHIMRQ

-147 DLVARIG
+147 DLVARVG

-170 TSVVLLVILTSFW
+170 TSVVLLVGLTSVW
-183 LVVIDVPLGLVA
+183 LVIIDTPLGLLA

-239 VVKAFGAEDREQVR
+239 VVKAFGAEDREHVR
-253 LSSISSK
+253 LATISSK
-260 LKDARIRAVNARAV
+260 LKEARIRAVNARAI

-289 LIAFGAFRVRSG
+289 LIAYGAVRVRSG
-301 SLSIGELSS
+301 ALTIGELSS

-347 EHIEQQP
+347 EPLEAQPVVCPLPIHSQYAVQIE
-354 IIGTLPESS
+354 G
-363 GIAVEVNS
+363 
-371 ASFTYDEKSDML
+371 ASFSYSE
-383 FKDATFAIPVGSTV
+383 DADPIFSNVSFSVPVGSIV

-404 AGKSTLL
+404 SGKSTLL
-411 KLIAGLVSTR
+411 KMIAGLIGVQN
-421 SGSVQVAEGGTAM
+421 GSVHVSAGGTAL

-443 GSLHFNLTL
+443 GSLQFNLTL
-452 GKNVSIPNIARA
+452 GKSVPITDIARA

-475 QFDHGIDT
+475 ELEHGIDT

-503 RAIASGK
+503 RAIASGR

-520 ALDPATESMVIDRL
+520 ALDPTTESMVIERL
-534 ASLSETTTV
+534 ASLSVTTTTII
-543 VMVASRP
+543 VASRP

-557 HVLFIHDGIIHELS
+557 YVLFINEGVVHDLA
-571 THEDLMRSSVPY
+571 THDDLMRTSSTY
-583 SNLMLSFD
+583 MNLMMSFE